1 MDCYWLEM
9 NENKYGGDDRDI
21 YGDDEYDDNRHD
33 DDGDDE
39 DE

>member
-1 MDCYWLEM
+1 M

-21 YGDDEYDDNRHD
+21 YGDDEYDDDRHD